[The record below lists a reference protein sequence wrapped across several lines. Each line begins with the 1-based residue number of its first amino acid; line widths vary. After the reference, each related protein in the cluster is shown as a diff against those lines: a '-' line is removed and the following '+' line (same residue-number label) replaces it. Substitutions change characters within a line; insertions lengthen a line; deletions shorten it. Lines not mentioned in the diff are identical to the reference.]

1 MSASTISEGLGG
13 TEWTWAYP
21 LWLLGQAS
29 ALAPLQHEGTL
40 SISLWI
46 GNSSRSSYHI
56 AESRIGDQDWECNNI
71 SPIPRAT
78 LRIKIAD
85 ILTEISTFTHN
96 STCSLKYFKPERRT
110 QNSRVNKSCLAGSL
124 MQKG

>member
-1 MSASTISEGLGG
+1 MSASTIREGLGC

-21 LWLLGQAS
+21 LWLLGRAS
-29 ALAPLQHEGTL
+29 ALVPLGLEGTQ

-46 GNSSRSSYHI
+46 ENSSRSAYHI
-56 AESRIGDQDWECNNI
+56 AQSRIGDQDWEYDNI

-85 ILTEISTFTHN
+85 ILTKISTLTHN
-96 STCSLKYFKPERRT
+96 STGSLKYFKPERRT
-110 QNSRVNKSCLAGSL
+110 QNRRVNKSCLACSL
-124 MQKG
+124 MQKE